1 MAAAAVWL
9 ACSVMTPAPA
19 NAYSV
24 LAHESNIDALW
35 DTGIRPLLHRR
46 FPRASAADLAA
57 ARAYA
62 YGGAVIQ
69 DLGYYPFGNHFFSNL
84 LHYVRSG
91 EFVEALI
98 RESRDVNEYA
108 FALGALSHYVSDNTG
123 HPVAVNRAVPI
134 LFPKLG
140 EKYGGRVTYEESPT
154 SHVRTEFSFDIVQVA
169 AGRYKSQAY
178 HDFIGFNVSTAV
190 LERAFTD
197 TYGLTVKDVLEDE
210 DLTISSYRHAI
221 ADLIP
226 EITRAAWKSK
236 KDEIARVVPDA
247 SEQTFVYTFS
257 RKQYEKEYGANYRKP
272 GLFTRFVGVLYRIL
286 PKIGPLKALKFKAP
300 TPEAERLF
308 NESLN
313 ETRSRYAA
321 RLQDVRDGRLHLT
334 NTNFDTGRPAL
345 PGEYTLADK
354 TRQQLAERQHQL
366 AQTTTSVPGGD
377 LRPRGRPPSPEGTS
391 VPGRNL
397 RPR

>member
-1 MAAAAVWL
+1 MARMIAAAVVSLTL
-9 ACSVMTPAPA
+9 ALLTPAPA
-19 NAYSV
+19 EAYSV

-46 FPRASAADLAA
+46 FPRASAADLTA

-123 HPVAVNRAVPI
+123 HPAAVNRAVPI

-140 EKYGGRVTYEESPT
+140 EKYGGQVTYEESPT

-169 AGRYKSQAY
+169 AGRYKSPAY
-178 HDFIGFNVSTAV
+178 HDFIGFNVSTPV
-190 LERAFTD
+190 LERAFAD
-197 TYGLTVKDVLEDE
+197 TYGLAVKDVLEDE
-210 DLTISSYRHAI
+210 ELAISSYRHAI

-247 SEQTFVYTFS
+247 NEQAFVYTFS
-257 RKQYEKEYGANYRKP
+257 RKEYEKEYGANYRKP
-272 GLFTRFVGVLYRIL
+272 GVLTRLVGLLYRIV

-308 NESLN
+308 NDSLN
-313 ETRSRYAA
+313 ETRRRYGE
-321 RLQDVRDGRLHLT
+321 RLADVRDGRLHLT
-334 NTNFDTGRPAL
+334 NTNFDTGRPAR

-354 TRQQLAERQHQL
+354 TGEELADRLSQRS
-366 AQTTTSVPGGD
+366 AQTTTPFSMRRTRVQ
-377 LRPRGRPPSPEGTS
+377 
-391 VPGRNL
+391 N
-397 RPR
+397 

>member
-1 MAAAAVWL
+1 MARMIAALVSL
-9 ACSVMTPAPA
+9 ALVMLTPAPA
-19 NAYSV
+19 RAYSV

-35 DTGIRPLLHRR
+35 DSGIRPLLHRR
-46 FPRASAADLAA
+46 FPRASEADLAA

-98 RESRDVNEYA
+98 REAHDVNEYA

-123 HPVAVNRAVPI
+123 HPAAVNRAVPI

-140 EKYGGRVTYEESPT
+140 EKYGGQVTYEESPT

-169 AGRYKSQAY
+169 AGRYRSQAY

-190 LERAFTD
+190 LERAFSD
-197 TYGLTVKDVLEDE
+197 TYGLSVRDVLEDE

-221 ADLIP
+221 ADLVP
-226 EITRAAWKSK
+226 EITRAAWKAK
-236 KDEIARVVPDA
+236 KDEIVRVVPDA
-247 SEQTFVYTFS
+247 SEQTFVYTFT
-257 RKQYEKEYGANYRKP
+257 RKEYEREYGANYRKP
-272 GLFTRFVGVLYRIL
+272 GFFTRLVGVLYRIL

-308 NESLN
+308 NDSLN
-313 ETRSRYAA
+313 ETRRRYTD
-321 RLQDVRDGRLHLT
+321 RLAELRDGRLHLT
-334 NTNFDTGRPAL
+334 NTNFDTGRPAR

-354 TRQQLAERQHQL
+354 TRQELADRQ
-366 AQTTTSVPGGD
+366 ATSLPAAD
-377 LRPRGRPPSPEGTS
+377 LRPR
-391 VPGRNL
+391 
-397 RPR
+397 